1 MFMICHCIRKVLM
14 KKMVKKASCLIVV
27 LITLFS
33 LFGCRISDKKEP
45 TGSLDIY
52 ITDEESYSDET
63 IEYAKRVIFDLLTHY
78 SQKSGVDKAMKL
90 FLSELRRTQISEKI
104 QKATIT
110 GTISEDKYLTF
121 ISILEN
127 RGKGAIDSLVDGVE
141 DNENLTAFYTE
152 LINAVG
158 INYVGKT
165 LYNSVLCLYDFSYD
179 KFMSEYEKYG
189 YGYLKADAEKALE
202 DKNTFIEDV
211 GEERFLSLI
220 KSAVLIPNL
229 VLGGVDELG
238 KMESFTDEE
247 IIAFLSYID
256 FSSLEMTDK
265 AWNIVFSLFL
275 QGNEKGSYVEKII
288 YNAKKND
295 IDNIVPIMN
304 DIVYILAF
312 VQRNIDNIDVQLL
325 RDGKSEEVLSRAF
338 EKFGDE
344 EWSSFEKIGS
354 VDLSFEDYEKIVESE
369 FGSDFTQ
376 YKDAV
381 TIYTLEQVKEA
392 AGKDNFYEVLKGYI
406 AGISPAFSYG
416 MNK

>member
-1 MFMICHCIRKVLM
+1 M
-14 KKMVKKASCLIVV
+14 KKAIKKASCLIVV
-27 LITLFS
+27 LIMLFS
-33 LFGCRISDKKEP
+33 LYGCKISDKEEP
-45 TGSLDIY
+45 KGSLDIY

-63 IEYAKRVIFDLLTHY
+63 VEYAKRVIFDLLTHY
-78 SQKSGVDKAMKL
+78 SQKSGVNNTIHDFLKA
-90 FLSELRRTQISEKI
+90 ELRRTQISEKI

-110 GTISEDKYLTF
+110 GTISEDKYLAF

-127 RGKGAIDSLVDGVE
+127 RGKGVIDSLVDGAE
-141 DNENLTAFYTE
+141 SNENIKTFYTD

-158 INYVGKT
+158 INYVAKT

-189 YGYLKADAEKALE
+189 YGYLKTDAEKVIE
-202 DKNTFIEDV
+202 EKNTFIEHV
-211 GEERFLSLI
+211 GEERFINLI

-256 FSSLEMTDK
+256 FSSLEMSDE

-275 QGNEKGSYVEKII
+275 RGNEKGSYVEKII

-325 RDGKSEEVLSRAF
+325 REGKSEEVLSRAF
-338 EKFGDE
+338 EKFDDE
-344 EWSSFEKIGS
+344 EWSRFEKIGN

-376 YKDAV
+376 YRDAV

-392 AGKDNFYEVLKGYI
+392 SGKDNFYEILKGYI
-406 AGISPAFSYG
+406 AGISPAISYG
-416 MNK
+416 ISR

>member
-1 MFMICHCIRKVLM
+1 M

-52 ITDEESYSDET
+52 ITDEESYSNET

-78 SQKSGVDKAMKL
+78 SQKSGVDKEIKL

-127 RGKGAIDSLVDGVE
+127 RGKGVIDSLVDGVE

-165 LYNSVLCLYDFSYD
+165 LYNSVLCLYDFFYD
-179 KFMSEYEKYG
+179 KFMYEYEKYG
-189 YGYLKADAEKALE
+189 DKYGYLKADAEKVIE
-202 DKNTFIEDV
+202 EKNTFIEHI
-211 GEERFLSLI
+211 GEERFTNLI

-238 KMESFTDEE
+238 KMENFTDEE

-275 QGNEKGSYVEKII
+275 QGNENGSYIEKII
-288 YNAKKND
+288 YNAKDKD
-295 IDNIVPIMN
+295 IDNIVTIMN
-304 DIVYILAF
+304 ECVYILAF
-312 VQRNIDNIDVQLL
+312 IQRNIDNKDVELL
-325 RDGKSEEVLSRAF
+325 REGKSEEVLSRAF

-344 EWSSFEKIGS
+344 EWSRFEKIGS
-354 VDLSFEDYEKIVESE
+354 VDLSFEEYEKIAESE
-369 FGSDFTQ
+369 FGSGFTQ
-376 YKDAV
+376 YKDQV
-381 TIYTLEQVKEA
+381 TIYTVDQVKEA